1 MPNMQT
7 PMTKP
12 EANEGSQ
19 VAATPRAR
27 VWYKHL
33 SIQILLAMVL
43 GAIVGYVWPERA
55 DSLKPLGDLFIKLV
69 RMLVAPIIFCTVVH
83 GIASVGEAKK
93 VGRVAI
99 KSLIYFEVVTTIAL
113 ILALLLVNF
122 WAPGAGMHVD
132 LKSIADIGVK
142 APAMPVS
149 FGQFLLNLVP
159 ASAVG
164 AFSEGEV
171 IPVLFFSLMFAFG
184 LLALGPKG
192 KPLVDI
198 IHSITRVLFKM
209 IGFVMY
215 VAPIKRILG
224 AIAFTVGKFGLP
236 SLLALGKLVSEFYV
250 CCLLFVAIVL
260 TPIAYAAGINILR
273 LIRYFAAELMIVVG
287 TSSGETV
294 FPNVFAKLRRLGVEE
309 SIVAL
314 VLPTGYSFN
323 HDGTCLYWATVSV
336 FLAQAVGIHLSIGQQ
351 LALLATMLFTSK
363 GGAGVAGS
371 AIVILATTLSA
382 TGVIPV
388 ASVGLILGV
397 HSLLSSAFV
406 PVNVLGNSLATIVIA
421 RTEKAV
427 DLQTLRSELQSG
439 PEESV
444 QVFCTLRIC
453 IIACVEVAS
462 LPLLVRSLRASAIV
476 PCFRSSRKKANRASF
491 HLFANP
497 LHRPQRGKPSHA

>member
-1 MPNMQT
+1 MPT
-7 PMTKP
+7 PAAKP
-12 EANEGSQ
+12 DEIEVDQISAH
-19 VAATPRAR
+19 PRAR
-27 VWYKHL
+27 AWYKHL
-33 SIQILLAMVL
+33 SFQILFAMIL
-43 GAIVGYVWPERA
+43 GVFVGRVWPQSA

-99 KSLIYFEVVTTIAL
+99 KSLVYFEVVTTIAL
-113 ILALLLVNF
+113 ILALLLVNLL
-122 WAPGAGMHVD
+122 APGAAMHVD
-132 LKSIADIGVK
+132 LKTLADNAVK
-142 APAMPVS
+142 APAKTVS

-164 AFSEGEV
+164 AFAEGEV

-192 KPLVDI
+192 KPLVDS
-198 IHSITRVLFKM
+198 IHSIAQVLFKM

-215 VAPIKRILG
+215 VAPIGAFG
-224 AIAFTVGKFGLP
+224 AIAFTVGKFGLS

-260 TPIAYAAGINILR
+260 APIAFAAGVNILR
-273 LIRYFAAELMIVVG
+273 LIRYIAAELLIVVG

-294 FPNVFAKLRRLGVEE
+294 FPNIYAKLRRLGVEE

-323 HDGTCLYWATVSV
+323 HDGTCLYWSTVSV

-382 TGVIPV
+382 TNVVPV

-421 RTEKAV
+421 RTERAV
-427 DLQTLRSELQSG
+427 DLQTLQSELMSG
-439 PEESV
+439 GTV
-444 QVFCTLRIC
+444 D
-453 IIACVEVAS
+453 VA
-462 LPLLVRSLRASAIV
+462 V
-476 PCFRSSRKKANRASF
+476 K
-491 HLFANP
+491 
-497 LHRPQRGKPSHA
+497 GEY